1 MIASESS
8 RHRAALHDERQ
19 ASSLLRCARPLKP
32 RSLSAAASSA
42 PLSAASVGMSPPARV
57 SVSTLTPG
65 ETSVATVVLGR
76 SSSGS
81 EGAADG
87 GGARGGGDDSTA
99 EADASDGPAVNVI
112 SAIRRRATT
121 SLACAAPRCMS
132 HAFCS
137 SIVRAFSSAMR
148 VPGCRLAGAS
158 MMCARGWCRLWFSVR
173 VDRSLQTSETNFKV
187 LPKLDSPCRRTVE
200 CAEP

>member
-81 EGAADG
+81 DGAADG

-158 MMCARGWCRLWFSVR
+158 MMCARGWCRLWFSACGPLA
-173 VDRSLQTSETNFKV
+173 SNLKHKL
-187 LPKLDSPCRRTVE
+187 LPKLDAPVPCRHTVE
-200 CAEP
+200 GAEP

>member
-65 ETSVATVVLGR
+65 ETSVATVVL
-76 SSSGS
+76 GS

-158 MMCARGWCRLWFSVR
+158 MMCARGWCRLWFSCEVCEGGPPLAPHTIA
-173 VDRSLQTSETNFKV
+173 RSYDHTIWTTQSFAET
-187 LPKLDSPCRRTVE
+187 
-200 CAEP
+200 

>member
-81 EGAADG
+81 DGAADG

-158 MMCARGWCRLWFSVR
+158 MMCARARQLCRLVLCVWTARFK
-173 VDRSLQTSETNFKV
+173 LQNKLQSFAET
-187 LPKLDSPCRRTVE
+187 
-200 CAEP
+200 

>member
-1 MIASESS
+1 
-8 RHRAALHDERQ
+8 
-19 ASSLLRCARPLKP
+19 
-32 RSLSAAASSA
+32 
-42 PLSAASVGMSPPARV
+42 MSPPARV

-65 ETSVATVVLGR
+65 EKSVATVVLGR

-81 EGAADG
+81 DGAADG

-158 MMCARGWCRLWFSVR
+158 MMCARGWCRLWFSCEVCEGGPPLAPHTIARSTNTPSPWTTQSSKFCRNLTCRSRATPWSAQSHNLIIRCR
-173 VDRSLQTSETNFKV
+173 VKD
-187 LPKLDSPCRRTVE
+187 TVGE
-200 CAEP
+200 AAGKHTR